1 MIAYWKPFFSRIWRV
16 FFFLSDT
23 QKRSAHW
30 DKYLLF
36 VHKFNLHHSG
46 PKFKGRKKIFL
57 WYKIQIKSFFQ
68 NWIFGPKLD
77 FCPSV
82 QFCSFSLPIRK
93 CISSCLFSL
102 LSIRYPSD
110 YLMPT
115 LLFNSL
121 SLKVMIER
129 SKNVLP
135 TMICQDECLASSS
148 SRFSLGTSNV

>member
-82 QFCSFSLPIRK
+82 FGVLDCVFNVIG
-93 CISSCLFSL
+93 
-102 LSIRYPSD
+102 D
-110 YLMPT
+110 YEGRQMWILRG
-115 LLFNSL
+115 
-121 SLKVMIER
+121 KVAV
-129 SKNVLP
+129 VLWV
-135 TMICQDECLASSS
+135 LALDCDT
-148 SRFSLGTSNV
+148 RCHRRA

>member
-57 WYKIQIKSFFQ
+57 WCKIQIKSFFQ

-82 QFCSFSLPIRK
+82 YKNGDMMHYP
-93 CISSCLFSL
+93 SL
-102 LSIRYPSD
+102 LYLLEAAFFFSKISIMIVFFVPFWT
-110 YLMPT
+110 PHAW
-115 LLFNSL
+115 NSSWIL
-121 SLKVMIER
+121 VLKSFTATAKVDW
-129 SKNVLP
+129 K
-135 TMICQDECLASSS
+135 
-148 SRFSLGTSNV
+148 F